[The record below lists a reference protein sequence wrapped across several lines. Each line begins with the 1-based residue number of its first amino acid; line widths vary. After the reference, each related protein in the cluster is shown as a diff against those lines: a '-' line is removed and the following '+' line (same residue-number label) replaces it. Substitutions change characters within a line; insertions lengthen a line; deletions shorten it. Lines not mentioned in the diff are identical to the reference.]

1 MAATTQHFDP
11 TAQPFRFTPRP
22 ATALDEELRSE
33 RDDTGPALEPI
44 SWTPFWLGLSGL
56 LAVFALYL
64 STDPAWLF
72 DQAALEH
79 RNVYRHLLIGAH
91 GYLGAGGLVALIG
104 TASLVCLMVA
114 ITRLV
119 DSLG

>member
-1 MAATTQHFDP
+1 MAATAQHFDP
-11 TAQPFRFTPRP
+11 TARPFRFTPP
-22 ATALDEELRSE
+22 PSATFDEELRAES
-33 RDDTGPALEPI
+33 DDAQATLEPI
-44 SWTPFWLGLSGL
+44 NWTPFWLGLSGL
-56 LAVFALYL
+56 LAAFALYL

-91 GYLGAGGLVALIG
+91 GYVGSGGLVALIG

-114 ITRLV
+114 VTRLV
-119 DSLG
+119 DGVG